1 MGRRAALRGGARK
14 FGGFSFAANK
24 NSPNIPGSGRLHRLG
39 ASSWHAE
46 RVTSATN
53 PLPRASDSADL
64 LAVAGVRVWTPEQTV
79 LLDDINWHV
88 RPGEHWALLGP
99 NGAGK
104 STLLRIAGGLRH
116 PSAGTVDVLGRR
128 LGRVD
133 VRTLWPLIG
142 FVNPSLRPPPLE
154 LAVEDVVLT
163 GATGTIQPLWES
175 YGPPERRRVARLLEV
190 MGVARLVGREFGT
203 CSDGERARVLIARA
217 LMPTPRLLLL
227 DEPSAGLDM
236 AGREDL
242 LAGLAE
248 LSASEPGLASVVVS
262 HHLEDLPVTTT
273 HAMLLAGGRAVA
285 SGPGDDVLTDATVSG
300 CFGVG
305 VRILRTGGR
314 WAAVH

>member
-1 MGRRAALRGGARK
+1 
-14 FGGFSFAANK
+14 
-24 NSPNIPGSGRLHRLG
+24 
-39 ASSWHAE
+39 
-46 RVTSATN
+46 VN
-53 PLPRASDSADL
+53 PLPRAPDSAGSPAGIPSDL
-64 LAVAGVRVWTPEQTV
+64 LAVSGVRVWTPEGSV
-79 LLDDINWHV
+79 LLDGIDWHV

-142 FVNPSLRPPPLE
+142 FVNPSLRPPPLD

-203 CSDGERARVLIARA
+203 CSDGERGRVLIARA
-217 LMPTPRLLLL
+217 LVPAPRLLLL
-227 DEPSAGLDM
+227 DEPTAGLDM

-242 LAGLAE
+242 LAALAQLAGE
-248 LSASEPGLASVVVS
+248 EPDLASVVVS
-262 HHLEDLPVTTT
+262 HHLEDLPVTTD
-273 HAMLLAGGRAVA
+273 HALLLDGGRVVA
-285 SGPGDDVLTDATVSG
+285 SGPADDVLTDDIVSR
-300 CFGVG
+300 CFGIA
-305 VRILRTGGR
+305 VRIHRTGGR
-314 WAAVH
+314 WTAVHPAEVPSR

>member
-1 MGRRAALRGGARK
+1 
-14 FGGFSFAANK
+14 
-24 NSPNIPGSGRLHRLG
+24 
-39 ASSWHAE
+39 
-46 RVTSATN
+46 VTSATN

-142 FVNPSLRPPPLE
+142 FVNPTLRPPPPD

-163 GATGTIQPLWES
+163 GATGTIQPLWDR

-190 MGVARLVGREFGT
+190 MGVARLVGREYGT
-203 CSDGERARVLIARA
+203 CSDGERGRVLIARA
-217 LMPTPRLLLL
+217 LMPAPRLLLL
-227 DEPSAGLDM
+227 DEPTAGLDM
-236 AGREDL
+236 AGREGL
-242 LAGLAE
+242 LAALAQLAGE
-248 LSASEPGLASVVVS
+248 EPDLASVVVS
-262 HHLEDLPVTTT
+262 HHLEDLPVATD
-273 HAMLLAGGRAVA
+273 HALLLNGGRVVAEGAV
-285 SGPGDDVLTDATVSG
+285 DDVLTDDVVSR
-300 CFGVG
+300 CFGIE
-305 VRILRTGGR
+305 VRIHRAGGR
-314 WAAVH
+314 WTAVHPEEVPSR